1 MDLQKSCRRLAA
13 WVLTLALAAAL
24 ALPGGAVYAM
34 PIQTANAQESVYL
47 INAVTGEVLLDQ
59 NSGQQRCVASL
70 TKMMTALLLLESGKN
85 LDETITVPADLTEEF
100 QKIRSQNGS
109 TILLAAGEQLR
120 RIDLLYALLVCSAND
135 AASVIAWD
143 VAGSIPA
150 FVQQMNARA
159 AQLGCTSTRFSCPH
173 GLYDDGNV
181 STAQDMGKIAIACAQ
196 YEIYRQIADTLQ
208 YEIPAT
214 NLHAARSIRS
224 TNKMLDPENS
234 CYRAYIHGMKTGF
247 TTKAGRCIVA
257 FAQQDG
263 HSYGLVILGCDTLEH
278 LFTECDDL
286 FDWAFASFADRPLV
300 DTQTVLTTVDL
311 NKCRTEPS
319 VELYAAAPV
328 SGYGHSDDKVSYS
341 FDLPE
346 SVSATVKEGQK
357 LGTATVYLD
366 GYEVGQVDLVTHREY
381 VSDFRTDIKATLLL
395 LCALILILCALGFAT
410 LRCCGG
416 LTLNQRRRQMKKR
429 R

>member
-13 WVLTLALAAAL
+13 WVLTLALTVAL

-59 NSGQQRCVASL
+59 NSDQQRCVASL
-70 TKMMTALLLLESGKN
+70 TKMMTALLLLESGKD
-85 LDETITVPADLTEEF
+85 LDETITIPADLTEEF
-100 QKIRSQNGS
+100 QMIRSQNGS
-109 TILLAAGEQLR
+109 TLLLAAGEQLR

-159 AQLGCTSTRFSCPH
+159 AQLGCTGTRFSCPH

-181 STAQDMGKIAIACAQ
+181 STAQDMAKIALACAQ
-196 YEIYRQIADTLQ
+196 YELYRQIADTLQ

-247 TTKAGRCIVA
+247 TTKAGRCYVTA
-257 FAQQDG
+257 AQQGD
-263 HSYGLVILGCDTLEH
+263 SIYGLVILGS
-278 LFTECDDL
+278 DL
-286 FDWAFASFADRPLV
+286 KNIYAEAGAILDWAFAGCP
-300 DTQTVLTTVDL
+300 
-311 NKCRTEPS
+311 EPQ
-319 VELYAAAPV
+319 AAA
-328 SGYGHSDDKVSYS
+328 
-341 FDLPE
+341 
-346 SVSATVKEGQK
+346 
-357 LGTATVYLD
+357 
-366 GYEVGQVDLVTHREY
+366 
-381 VSDFRTDIKATLLL
+381 
-395 LCALILILCALGFAT
+395 
-410 LRCCGG
+410 
-416 LTLNQRRRQMKKR
+416 
-429 R
+429 

>member
-1 MDLQKSCRRLAA
+1 MNLHKKCRRLAA

-24 ALPGGAVYAM
+24 ALPGRAVYAM

-85 LDETITVPADLTEEF
+85 LDETITVPASLTEEF
-100 QKIRSQNGS
+100 QNIRSQNGS
-109 TILLAAGEQLR
+109 TILLTAGEQLR

-159 AQLGCTSTRFSCPH
+159 AQLGCTSTQFSCPH

-181 STAQDMGKIAIACAQ
+181 STAQDMGKIAMACAQ
-196 YEIYRQIADTLQ
+196 YELYRQIADTLQ

-214 NLHAARSIRS
+214 NQHAARSIHS

-247 TTKAGRCIVA
+247 TTKAGRCYVTA
-257 FAQQDG
+257 AQQGD
-263 HSYGLVILGCDTLEH
+263 SIYGLVILGSDRKNIYAEAAAIL
-278 LFTECDDL
+278 
-286 FDWAFASFADRPLV
+286 DWAFAGCP
-300 DTQTVLTTVDL
+300 QQ
-311 NKCRTEPS
+311 P
-319 VELYAAAPV
+319 AAA
-328 SGYGHSDDKVSYS
+328 
-341 FDLPE
+341 
-346 SVSATVKEGQK
+346 
-357 LGTATVYLD
+357 
-366 GYEVGQVDLVTHREY
+366 
-381 VSDFRTDIKATLLL
+381 
-395 LCALILILCALGFAT
+395 
-410 LRCCGG
+410 
-416 LTLNQRRRQMKKR
+416 
-429 R
+429 

>member
-13 WVLTLALAAAL
+13 WVLTLALTVAL

-159 AQLGCTSTRFSCPH
+159 EQLGCTSTQFSCPH

-247 TTKAGRCIVA
+247 TTKAGRCYVTA
-257 FAQQDG
+257 AQQGD
-263 HSYGLVILGCDTLEH
+263 SIYGLVILGS
-278 LFTECDDL
+278 DL
-286 FDWAFASFADRPLV
+286 KNIYAEAAAILDWAFAGCP
-300 DTQTVLTTVDL
+300 QQQ
-311 NKCRTEPS
+311 
-319 VELYAAAPV
+319 AAA
-328 SGYGHSDDKVSYS
+328 
-341 FDLPE
+341 
-346 SVSATVKEGQK
+346 
-357 LGTATVYLD
+357 
-366 GYEVGQVDLVTHREY
+366 
-381 VSDFRTDIKATLLL
+381 
-395 LCALILILCALGFAT
+395 
-410 LRCCGG
+410 
-416 LTLNQRRRQMKKR
+416 
-429 R
+429 

>member
-13 WVLTLALAAAL
+13 WVLTLALTVAL
-24 ALPGGAVYAM
+24 ALPGGAAYAM
-34 PIQTANAQESVYL
+34 PIQTANAQESIYL

-59 NSGQQRCVASL
+59 NSDQQRCVASL
-70 TKMMTALLLLESGKN
+70 TKMMTALLLLESGKD

-100 QKIRSQNGS
+100 QNIRSQNGS
-109 TILLAAGEQLR
+109 TLLLAAGEQLR

-159 AQLGCTSTRFSCPH
+159 AQLGCTGTRFSCPH

-196 YEIYRQIADTLQ
+196 YELYRQIADTLQ

-247 TTKAGRCIVA
+247 TTKAGRCYVTA
-257 FAQQDG
+257 AQQGD
-263 HSYGLVILGCDTLEH
+263 SIYGLVILGSDRKNIYNEAAAIL
-278 LFTECDDL
+278 
-286 FDWAFASFADRPLV
+286 DWAFAGCP
-300 DTQTVLTTVDL
+300 QQQ
-311 NKCRTEPS
+311 
-319 VELYAAAPV
+319 AAA
-328 SGYGHSDDKVSYS
+328 
-341 FDLPE
+341 
-346 SVSATVKEGQK
+346 
-357 LGTATVYLD
+357 
-366 GYEVGQVDLVTHREY
+366 
-381 VSDFRTDIKATLLL
+381 
-395 LCALILILCALGFAT
+395 
-410 LRCCGG
+410 
-416 LTLNQRRRQMKKR
+416 
-429 R
+429 

>member
-13 WVLTLALAAAL
+13 WVLTLALAVAL

-34 PIQTANAQESVYL
+34 PIQTANAQESIYL

-59 NSGQQRCVASL
+59 NSDQQRCVASL

-85 LDETITVPADLTEEF
+85 LDETITVPASLTEEF
-100 QKIRSQNGS
+100 QNIRSQNGS

-159 AQLGCTSTRFSCPH
+159 AQLGCTSTQFSCPH

-181 STAQDMGKIAIACAQ
+181 SNAQDMAKIAIACAQ
-196 YEIYRQIADTLQ
+196 YELYRQIADTLQ

-224 TNKMLDPENS
+224 TNKMLNPENS

-247 TTKAGRCIVA
+247 TSKAGRCYVTA
-257 FAQQDG
+257 AQQGD
-263 HSYGLVILGCDTLEH
+263 SIYGLVILGS
-278 LFTECDDL
+278 DL
-286 FDWAFASFADRPLV
+286 KNIYAEAAAILDWAFAGCP
-300 DTQTVLTTVDL
+300 Q
-311 NKCRTEPS
+311 PQ
-319 VELYAAAPV
+319 AAA
-328 SGYGHSDDKVSYS
+328 
-341 FDLPE
+341 
-346 SVSATVKEGQK
+346 
-357 LGTATVYLD
+357 
-366 GYEVGQVDLVTHREY
+366 
-381 VSDFRTDIKATLLL
+381 
-395 LCALILILCALGFAT
+395 
-410 LRCCGG
+410 
-416 LTLNQRRRQMKKR
+416 
-429 R
+429 

>member
-1 MDLQKSCRRLAA
+1 MNLQKSCRRLAA

-247 TTKAGRCIVA
+247 TTKAGRCYVTA
-257 FAQQDG
+257 AQQGDTI
-263 HSYGLVILGCDTLEH
+263 YGLVILGSDRKNIYAEAAAIL
-278 LFTECDDL
+278 
-286 FDWAFASFADRPLV
+286 DWAFAGCP
-300 DTQTVLTTVDL
+300 QQQ
-311 NKCRTEPS
+311 
-319 VELYAAAPV
+319 AAA
-328 SGYGHSDDKVSYS
+328 
-341 FDLPE
+341 
-346 SVSATVKEGQK
+346 
-357 LGTATVYLD
+357 
-366 GYEVGQVDLVTHREY
+366 
-381 VSDFRTDIKATLLL
+381 
-395 LCALILILCALGFAT
+395 
-410 LRCCGG
+410 
-416 LTLNQRRRQMKKR
+416 
-429 R
+429 

>member
-13 WVLTLALAAAL
+13 WVLTLALTVAL

-159 AQLGCTSTRFSCPH
+159 AQLGCTGTRFSCPH

-196 YEIYRQIADTLQ
+196 YELYRQIADTLQ

-247 TTKAGRCIVA
+247 TTKAGRCYVTA
-257 FAQQDG
+257 AQQEDTI
-263 HSYGLVILGCDTLEH
+263 YGLVILGS
-278 LFTECDDL
+278 DL
-286 FDWAFASFADRPLV
+286 KNIYAEAAAILDWAFAGCP
-300 DTQTVLTTVDL
+300 QQQ
-311 NKCRTEPS
+311 
-319 VELYAAAPV
+319 AAA
-328 SGYGHSDDKVSYS
+328 
-341 FDLPE
+341 
-346 SVSATVKEGQK
+346 
-357 LGTATVYLD
+357 
-366 GYEVGQVDLVTHREY
+366 
-381 VSDFRTDIKATLLL
+381 
-395 LCALILILCALGFAT
+395 
-410 LRCCGG
+410 
-416 LTLNQRRRQMKKR
+416 
-429 R
+429 

>member
-13 WVLTLALAAAL
+13 WVLTLALTVAL

-109 TILLAAGEQLR
+109 TILLAAGEQIR

-159 AQLGCTSTRFSCPH
+159 AQLGCTGTRFSCPH

-247 TTKAGRCIVA
+247 TTKAGRCYVTA
-257 FAQQDG
+257 AQQGDTI
-263 HSYGLVILGCDTLEH
+263 YGLVILGS
-278 LFTECDDL
+278 DL
-286 FDWAFASFADRPLV
+286 KNIYAEAAAILDWAFAGYP
-300 DTQTVLTTVDL
+300 QQQ
-311 NKCRTEPS
+311 
-319 VELYAAAPV
+319 AAA
-328 SGYGHSDDKVSYS
+328 
-341 FDLPE
+341 
-346 SVSATVKEGQK
+346 
-357 LGTATVYLD
+357 
-366 GYEVGQVDLVTHREY
+366 
-381 VSDFRTDIKATLLL
+381 
-395 LCALILILCALGFAT
+395 
-410 LRCCGG
+410 
-416 LTLNQRRRQMKKR
+416 
-429 R
+429 

>member
-1 MDLQKSCRRLAA
+1 MDLHKNCRRLAA

-24 ALPGGAVYAM
+24 ALPGVAVYAM

-85 LDETITVPADLTEEF
+85 LDETITVPASLTEEF
-100 QKIRSQNGS
+100 QNIRGQNGC
-109 TILLAAGEQLR
+109 TILLTAGEQLR

-143 VAGSIPA
+143 VAGSIPD

-159 AQLGCTSTRFSCPH
+159 AQLGCTSTQFSCPH

-181 STAQDMGKIAIACAQ
+181 STAQDMGKIAMACAQ
-196 YEIYRQIADTLQ
+196 YELYRQIADTLQ

-214 NLHAARSIRS
+214 NQHAARSIHS

-247 TTKAGRCIVA
+247 TTKAGRCYVTA
-257 FAQQDG
+257 AQQGD
-263 HSYGLVILGCDTLEH
+263 SIYGLVILGSDRENIYAEAAAIL
-278 LFTECDDL
+278 
-286 FDWAFASFADRPLV
+286 DWAFAGCP
-300 DTQTVLTTVDL
+300 QQQ
-311 NKCRTEPS
+311 
-319 VELYAAAPV
+319 AAA
-328 SGYGHSDDKVSYS
+328 
-341 FDLPE
+341 
-346 SVSATVKEGQK
+346 
-357 LGTATVYLD
+357 
-366 GYEVGQVDLVTHREY
+366 
-381 VSDFRTDIKATLLL
+381 
-395 LCALILILCALGFAT
+395 
-410 LRCCGG
+410 
-416 LTLNQRRRQMKKR
+416 
-429 R
+429 

>member
-1 MDLQKSCRRLAA
+1 MDLHKSCRRLAA
-13 WVLTLALAAAL
+13 WVLTLALTVAL

-85 LDETITVPADLTEEF
+85 LDESITVPADLTEEF

-120 RIDLLYALLVCSAND
+120 RIDLLYALLVCSANE

-159 AQLGCTSTRFSCPH
+159 AQLGCTGTRFSCPH

-247 TTKAGRCIVA
+247 TTKAGRCYVTA
-257 FAQQDG
+257 AQQGDTI
-263 HSYGLVILGCDTLEH
+263 YGLVILGSDRKNIYAEAAAIL
-278 LFTECDDL
+278 
-286 FDWAFASFADRPLV
+286 DWAFAGCP
-300 DTQTVLTTVDL
+300 QQQ
-311 NKCRTEPS
+311 
-319 VELYAAAPV
+319 AAA
-328 SGYGHSDDKVSYS
+328 
-341 FDLPE
+341 
-346 SVSATVKEGQK
+346 
-357 LGTATVYLD
+357 
-366 GYEVGQVDLVTHREY
+366 
-381 VSDFRTDIKATLLL
+381 
-395 LCALILILCALGFAT
+395 
-410 LRCCGG
+410 
-416 LTLNQRRRQMKKR
+416 
-429 R
+429 

>member
-13 WVLTLALAAAL
+13 WVLTLALTAAL
-24 ALPGGAVYAM
+24 ALPGGAAYAM
-34 PIQTANAQESVYL
+34 PIQTANAQESIYL

-59 NSGQQRCVASL
+59 NSDQQRCVASL
-70 TKMMTALLLLESGKN
+70 TKMMTALLLLESGKD
-85 LDETITVPADLTEEF
+85 LDETMTVPADLTEEF
-100 QKIRSQNGS
+100 QNIRSQNGS
-109 TILLAAGEQLR
+109 TLLLAAGEQLR

-159 AQLGCTSTRFSCPH
+159 AQLGCTGTRFSCPH

-196 YEIYRQIADTLQ
+196 YELYRQIADTLQ

-247 TTKAGRCIVA
+247 TTKAGRCYVTA
-257 FAQQDG
+257 AQQGDTI
-263 HSYGLVILGCDTLEH
+263 YGLVILGSDRKNIYNEAAAIL
-278 LFTECDDL
+278 
-286 FDWAFASFADRPLV
+286 DWAFAGCP
-300 DTQTVLTTVDL
+300 QQQ
-311 NKCRTEPS
+311 
-319 VELYAAAPV
+319 AAA
-328 SGYGHSDDKVSYS
+328 
-341 FDLPE
+341 
-346 SVSATVKEGQK
+346 
-357 LGTATVYLD
+357 
-366 GYEVGQVDLVTHREY
+366 
-381 VSDFRTDIKATLLL
+381 
-395 LCALILILCALGFAT
+395 
-410 LRCCGG
+410 
-416 LTLNQRRRQMKKR
+416 
-429 R
+429 

>member
-1 MDLQKSCRRLAA
+1 MDLKKSCRRLAA
-13 WVLTLALAAAL
+13 WVLTLVLTVAL

-34 PIQTANAQESVYL
+34 PIQTANAQESIYL

-59 NSGQQRCVASL
+59 NSDQQRCVASL

-85 LDETITVPADLTEEF
+85 LDETITVPASLTQEF
-100 QKIRSQNGS
+100 QNIRSQNGS

-159 AQLGCTSTRFSCPH
+159 AQLGCTSTQFSCPH

-196 YEIYRQIADTLQ
+196 YELYRQIADTLQ

-247 TTKAGRCIVA
+247 TTKAGRCYVTA
-257 FAQQDG
+257 AQQGDTI
-263 HSYGLVILGCDTLEH
+263 YGLVILGS
-278 LFTECDDL
+278 DL
-286 FDWAFASFADRPLV
+286 KNIYAEAAAILDWAFAGCP
-300 DTQTVLTTVDL
+300 QQQ
-311 NKCRTEPS
+311 
-319 VELYAAAPV
+319 AAA
-328 SGYGHSDDKVSYS
+328 
-341 FDLPE
+341 
-346 SVSATVKEGQK
+346 
-357 LGTATVYLD
+357 
-366 GYEVGQVDLVTHREY
+366 
-381 VSDFRTDIKATLLL
+381 
-395 LCALILILCALGFAT
+395 
-410 LRCCGG
+410 
-416 LTLNQRRRQMKKR
+416 
-429 R
+429 

>member
-1 MDLQKSCRRLAA
+1 MNLQKSCRRLAA
-13 WVLTLALAAAL
+13 WVLTLALTVVL

-59 NSGQQRCVASL
+59 NSNQQRCVASL
-70 TKMMTALLLLESGKN
+70 TKMMTALLLLESGKDLN
-85 LDETITVPADLTEEF
+85 ETITVPASLTEEF
-100 QKIRSQNGS
+100 QKIRSRKGS

-159 AQLGCTSTRFSCPH
+159 AQLGCTGTRFSCPH
-173 GLYDDGNV
+173 GLYDNGNV

-247 TTKAGRCIVA
+247 TTKAGRCYVTA
-257 FAQQDG
+257 AQQGDTI
-263 HSYGLVILGCDTLEH
+263 YGLVILGSDRKNIYNEAAAIL
-278 LFTECDDL
+278 
-286 FDWAFASFADRPLV
+286 DWAFAGCP
-300 DTQTVLTTVDL
+300 QQQ
-311 NKCRTEPS
+311 
-319 VELYAAAPV
+319 AAA
-328 SGYGHSDDKVSYS
+328 
-341 FDLPE
+341 
-346 SVSATVKEGQK
+346 
-357 LGTATVYLD
+357 
-366 GYEVGQVDLVTHREY
+366 
-381 VSDFRTDIKATLLL
+381 
-395 LCALILILCALGFAT
+395 
-410 LRCCGG
+410 
-416 LTLNQRRRQMKKR
+416 
-429 R
+429 

>member
-13 WVLTLALAAAL
+13 WVLTLALTVAL
-24 ALPGGAVYAM
+24 ALPGGAAYAM
-34 PIQTANAQESVYL
+34 PIQTANAQESIYL

-59 NSGQQRCVASL
+59 NSDQQRCVASL
-70 TKMMTALLLLESGKN
+70 TKMMTALLLLESGKD

-100 QKIRSQNGS
+100 QNIRSQNGS
-109 TILLAAGEQLR
+109 TLLLAAGEQLR

-159 AQLGCTSTRFSCPH
+159 AQLGCTGTRFSCPH

-196 YEIYRQIADTLQ
+196 YELYRQIADTLQ

-247 TTKAGRCIVA
+247 TTKAGRCYVTA
-257 FAQQDG
+257 AQQGDTI
-263 HSYGLVILGCDTLEH
+263 YGLVILGSDRKNIYNEAAAIL
-278 LFTECDDL
+278 
-286 FDWAFASFADRPLV
+286 DWAFAGCP
-300 DTQTVLTTVDL
+300 QQQ
-311 NKCRTEPS
+311 
-319 VELYAAAPV
+319 AAA
-328 SGYGHSDDKVSYS
+328 
-341 FDLPE
+341 
-346 SVSATVKEGQK
+346 
-357 LGTATVYLD
+357 
-366 GYEVGQVDLVTHREY
+366 
-381 VSDFRTDIKATLLL
+381 
-395 LCALILILCALGFAT
+395 
-410 LRCCGG
+410 
-416 LTLNQRRRQMKKR
+416 
-429 R
+429 

>member
-1 MDLQKSCRRLAA
+1 MLHNTFCRRLAA
-13 WVLTLALAAAL
+13 LVLTLAVAL
-24 ALPGGAVYAM
+24 SAALPGGAVYAM

-85 LDETITVPADLTEEF
+85 LDETITVPASLTEEF
-100 QKIRSQNGS
+100 QNIRSQNGS

-150 FVQQMNARA
+150 FVQQMNDRA
-159 AQLGCTSTRFSCPH
+159 AQLGCTGTRFSCPH

-181 STAQDMGKIAIACAQ
+181 SNAQDIAKIAIACAQ
-196 YEIYRQIADTLQ
+196 YELYWQIADTLQ

-224 TNKMLDPENS
+224 TNKMLNPENS

-247 TTKAGRCIVA
+247 TTKAGRCYVTA
-257 FAQQDG
+257 AQQGD
-263 HSYGLVILGCDTLEH
+263 SIYGLVILGS
-278 LFTECDDL
+278 DL
-286 FDWAFASFADRPLV
+286 KNIYAEAAAILDWAFAGCP
-300 DTQTVLTTVDL
+300 Q
-311 NKCRTEPS
+311 PQ
-319 VELYAAAPV
+319 AAA
-328 SGYGHSDDKVSYS
+328 
-341 FDLPE
+341 
-346 SVSATVKEGQK
+346 
-357 LGTATVYLD
+357 
-366 GYEVGQVDLVTHREY
+366 
-381 VSDFRTDIKATLLL
+381 
-395 LCALILILCALGFAT
+395 
-410 LRCCGG
+410 
-416 LTLNQRRRQMKKR
+416 
-429 R
+429 

>member
-34 PIQTANAQESVYL
+34 PIQTANAQESIYL

-70 TKMMTALLLLESGKN
+70 TKMMTALLLLENGKN
-85 LDETITVPADLTEEF
+85 LDETIT
-100 QKIRSQNGS
+100 
-109 TILLAAGEQLR
+109 
-120 RIDLLYALLVCSAND
+120 AND

-247 TTKAGRCIVA
+247 TTKAGRCYVTA
-257 FAQQDG
+257 AQQGDTI
-263 HSYGLVILGCDTLEH
+263 YGLVILGSDRKNIYAEAAAIL
-278 LFTECDDL
+278 
-286 FDWAFASFADRPLV
+286 DWAFAGCP
-300 DTQTVLTTVDL
+300 QQQ
-311 NKCRTEPS
+311 
-319 VELYAAAPV
+319 AAA
-328 SGYGHSDDKVSYS
+328 
-341 FDLPE
+341 
-346 SVSATVKEGQK
+346 
-357 LGTATVYLD
+357 
-366 GYEVGQVDLVTHREY
+366 
-381 VSDFRTDIKATLLL
+381 
-395 LCALILILCALGFAT
+395 
-410 LRCCGG
+410 
-416 LTLNQRRRQMKKR
+416 
-429 R
+429 

>member
-13 WVLTLALAAAL
+13 WVLTLALTVAL
-24 ALPGGAVYAM
+24 ALPGGAAYAM
-34 PIQTANAQESVYL
+34 PIQTANAQESIYL

-59 NSGQQRCVASL
+59 NSDQQRCVASL

-85 LDETITVPADLTEEF
+85 LDETITIPADLTEEF
-100 QKIRSQNGS
+100 QNIRSQNGC
-109 TILLAAGEQLR
+109 TILLTAGEQLR

-159 AQLGCTSTRFSCPH
+159 AQLGCTNTRFSCPH

-196 YEIYRQIADTLQ
+196 YELYRQIADTLQ

-214 NLHAARSIRS
+214 NLHTARSIRS

-247 TTKAGRCIVA
+247 TTKAGRCYVTA
-257 FAQQDG
+257 AQQGDAI
-263 HSYGLVILGCDTLEH
+263 YGLVILGS
-278 LFTECDDL
+278 DL
-286 FDWAFASFADRPLV
+286 KNIYNEAAAILDWAFAGCP
-300 DTQTVLTTVDL
+300 QQQ
-311 NKCRTEPS
+311 
-319 VELYAAAPV
+319 AAA
-328 SGYGHSDDKVSYS
+328 
-341 FDLPE
+341 
-346 SVSATVKEGQK
+346 
-357 LGTATVYLD
+357 
-366 GYEVGQVDLVTHREY
+366 
-381 VSDFRTDIKATLLL
+381 
-395 LCALILILCALGFAT
+395 
-410 LRCCGG
+410 
-416 LTLNQRRRQMKKR
+416 
-429 R
+429 

>member
-85 LDETITVPADLTEEF
+85 LDEIITVPADLTEEF

-159 AQLGCTSTRFSCPH
+159 EQLPVLLPARLVRRWKCFHRTGYGKDRDSLCPVRDIPADRR
-173 GLYDDGNV
+173 YP
-181 STAQDMGKIAIACAQ
+181 AIRDPGHQPARGAQ
-196 YEIYRQIADTLQ
+196 YPLHQQDAGPGKQLLPCLHSRHENRVYHKSRALLCDRR
-208 YEIPAT
+208 PAGGYH
-214 NLHAARSIRS
+214 LRAGHSGLGPEKHLRRSCGHSGLGLCGLSAAAGCCL
-224 TNKMLDPENS
+224 K
-234 CYRAYIHGMKTGF
+234 
-247 TTKAGRCIVA
+247 KAGFLLPA
-257 FAQQDG
+257 
-263 HSYGLVILGCDTLEH
+263 SVICFIAE
-278 LFTECDDL
+278 E
-286 FDWAFASFADRPLV
+286 V
-300 DTQTVLTTVDL
+300 D
-311 NKCRTEPS
+311 
-319 VELYAAAPV
+319 
-328 SGYGHSDDKVSYS
+328 
-341 FDLPE
+341 
-346 SVSATVKEGQK
+346 
-357 LGTATVYLD
+357 
-366 GYEVGQVDLVTHREY
+366 
-381 VSDFRTDIKATLLL
+381 
-395 LCALILILCALGFAT
+395 
-410 LRCCGG
+410 
-416 LTLNQRRRQMKKR
+416 
-429 R
+429 

>member
-1 MDLQKSCRRLAA
+1 MPKNTNDRREMTPEEIAEREERFRAFFSTTAVDLPEEMTRRGSGQTEGKTKKRFGFLGRNKAA
-13 WVLTLALAAAL
+13 QDAEQTEERPLE
-24 ALPGGAVYAM
+24 M
-34 PIQTANAQESVYL
+34 P
-47 INAVTGEVLLDQ
+47 TGEVLLDQ

-70 TKMMTALLLLESGKN
+70 TKMMTALLLLESGKD
-85 LDETITVPADLTEEF
+85 LDETITVPASLTQEF
-100 QKIRSQNGS
+100 QNIRSQNGS

-181 STAQDMGKIAIACAQ
+181 SNAQDMAKIAIACAQ
-196 YEIYRQIADTLQ
+196 YELYRQIADTLQ

-247 TTKAGRCIVA
+247 TTKAGRCYVTA
-257 FAQQDG
+257 AQQGDTI
-263 HSYGLVILGCDTLEH
+263 YGLVILGSDRKNIYNEAAAIL
-278 LFTECDDL
+278 
-286 FDWAFASFADRPLV
+286 DWAFAGCP
-300 DTQTVLTTVDL
+300 Q
-311 NKCRTEPS
+311 PQ
-319 VELYAAAPV
+319 AAA
-328 SGYGHSDDKVSYS
+328 
-341 FDLPE
+341 
-346 SVSATVKEGQK
+346 
-357 LGTATVYLD
+357 
-366 GYEVGQVDLVTHREY
+366 
-381 VSDFRTDIKATLLL
+381 
-395 LCALILILCALGFAT
+395 
-410 LRCCGG
+410 
-416 LTLNQRRRQMKKR
+416 
-429 R
+429 

>member
-13 WVLTLALAAAL
+13 WVLTLALTVAL

-100 QKIRSQNGS
+100 QNIRSQNGS

-159 AQLGCTSTRFSCPH
+159 AQLGCTRTRFSCPH

-247 TTKAGRCIVA
+247 TTKAGRCYVTA
-257 FAQQDG
+257 AQQGDTI
-263 HSYGLVILGCDTLEH
+263 YGLVILGSDRKNIYAEAAAIL
-278 LFTECDDL
+278 
-286 FDWAFASFADRPLV
+286 DWAFAGCP
-300 DTQTVLTTVDL
+300 QQQ
-311 NKCRTEPS
+311 
-319 VELYAAAPV
+319 AAA
-328 SGYGHSDDKVSYS
+328 
-341 FDLPE
+341 
-346 SVSATVKEGQK
+346 
-357 LGTATVYLD
+357 
-366 GYEVGQVDLVTHREY
+366 
-381 VSDFRTDIKATLLL
+381 
-395 LCALILILCALGFAT
+395 
-410 LRCCGG
+410 
-416 LTLNQRRRQMKKR
+416 
-429 R
+429 

>member
-13 WVLTLALAAAL
+13 WVLTLALTVAL

-34 PIQTANAQESVYL
+34 PIQTANAQESIYL

-59 NSGQQRCVASL
+59 NSDQQRCVASL
-70 TKMMTALLLLESGKN
+70 TKMMTALLLLESGKE
-85 LDETITVPADLTEEF
+85 LDETITIPADLTEEF
-100 QKIRSQNGS
+100 QNIRSQNGS
-109 TILLAAGEQLR
+109 TLLLAAGEQLR

-159 AQLGCTSTRFSCPH
+159 AQLGCTGTRFSCPH
-173 GLYDDGNV
+173 GLYDDGNI

-196 YEIYRQIADTLQ
+196 YELYRQIADTLQ

-247 TTKAGRCIVA
+247 TTKAGRCYVTA
-257 FAQQDG
+257 AQQGDTI
-263 HSYGLVILGCDTLEH
+263 YGLVILGSDRKNIYNEAAAIL
-278 LFTECDDL
+278 
-286 FDWAFASFADRPLV
+286 DWAFAGCP
-300 DTQTVLTTVDL
+300 QQQ
-311 NKCRTEPS
+311 
-319 VELYAAAPV
+319 AAA
-328 SGYGHSDDKVSYS
+328 
-341 FDLPE
+341 
-346 SVSATVKEGQK
+346 
-357 LGTATVYLD
+357 
-366 GYEVGQVDLVTHREY
+366 
-381 VSDFRTDIKATLLL
+381 
-395 LCALILILCALGFAT
+395 
-410 LRCCGG
+410 
-416 LTLNQRRRQMKKR
+416 
-429 R
+429 

>member
-1 MDLQKSCRRLAA
+1 MDLHKNCRRLAA
-13 WVLTLALAAAL
+13 WVLTLALAATL

-85 LDETITVPADLTEEF
+85 LDETITVPASLTEEF
-100 QKIRSQNGS
+100 QNIRSQNGC
-109 TILLAAGEQLR
+109 TILLTAGEQLR

-159 AQLGCTSTRFSCPH
+159 AQLGCTSTQFSCPH

-181 STAQDMGKIAIACAQ
+181 STAQDMGKIAMACAQ
-196 YEIYRQIADTLQ
+196 YELYRQIADTLQ

-214 NLHAARSIRS
+214 NQHAARSIHS

-247 TTKAGRCIVA
+247 TTKAGRCYVTA
-257 FAQQDG
+257 AQQGD
-263 HSYGLVILGCDTLEH
+263 SIYGLVILGSDRKNIYAEAAAIL
-278 LFTECDDL
+278 
-286 FDWAFASFADRPLV
+286 DWAFAGCP
-300 DTQTVLTTVDL
+300 QQQ
-311 NKCRTEPS
+311 
-319 VELYAAAPV
+319 AAA
-328 SGYGHSDDKVSYS
+328 
-341 FDLPE
+341 
-346 SVSATVKEGQK
+346 
-357 LGTATVYLD
+357 
-366 GYEVGQVDLVTHREY
+366 
-381 VSDFRTDIKATLLL
+381 
-395 LCALILILCALGFAT
+395 
-410 LRCCGG
+410 
-416 LTLNQRRRQMKKR
+416 
-429 R
+429 

>member
-70 TKMMTALLLLESGKN
+70 TKMMTA
-85 LDETITVPADLTEEF
+85 
-100 QKIRSQNGS
+100 
-109 TILLAAGEQLR
+109 
-120 RIDLLYALLVCSAND
+120 
-135 AASVIAWD
+135 
-143 VAGSIPA
+143 
-150 FVQQMNARA
+150 RA

-208 YEIPAT
+208 YEIPVT

-247 TTKAGRCIVA
+247 TTKAGRCYVTA
-257 FAQQDG
+257 AQQGDTI
-263 HSYGLVILGCDTLEH
+263 YGLVILGSDRKNIYAEAAAIL
-278 LFTECDDL
+278 
-286 FDWAFASFADRPLV
+286 DWAFAGCP
-300 DTQTVLTTVDL
+300 QQQ
-311 NKCRTEPS
+311 
-319 VELYAAAPV
+319 AAA
-328 SGYGHSDDKVSYS
+328 
-341 FDLPE
+341 
-346 SVSATVKEGQK
+346 
-357 LGTATVYLD
+357 
-366 GYEVGQVDLVTHREY
+366 
-381 VSDFRTDIKATLLL
+381 
-395 LCALILILCALGFAT
+395 
-410 LRCCGG
+410 
-416 LTLNQRRRQMKKR
+416 
-429 R
+429 